1 MTNKEFQ
8 ELLKTYPD
16 DALVTLIC
24 YAPYE
29 GEEEMW
35 TDLNEERIYLEDGGD
50 LIIRAT

>member
-1 MTNKEFQ
+1 MTNKEFR

-29 GEEEMW
+29 GENEMW
-35 TDLNEERIYLEDGGD
+35 TDLDEERIYLDAEGD
-50 LIIRAT
+50 LIINAT

>member
-16 DALVTLIC
+16 DALVTLIF

-29 GEEEMW
+29 GVDEMW
-35 TDLNEERIYLEDGGD
+35 TDLTEERIYLDAEGD
-50 LIIRAT
+50 LNIRAT

>member
-24 YAPYE
+24 YVPYE
-29 GEEEMW
+29 GNVEMW
-35 TDLNEERIYLEDGGD
+35 TDLNEERIYLHAAGD
-50 LIIRAT
+50 LIINAT